1 MKETSEV
8 KDLIKF
14 YRNEKKI
21 SQEELA
27 EKLGVSRVTIT
38 RYENGTR
45 VPSIDMLRKIAKA
58 LDVPPIRIFG
68 QFKDE
73 VIDNIFKKTGYD
85 SEATMKKFNL
95 KLISDYLDLLDK
107 EGQNT
112 ASQIVRLLSKLNSK
126 GQEAAKNM
134 VIMTTKIDEYK
145 RKE

>member
-8 KDLIKF
+8 KDLIKL

-68 QFKDE
+68 QFKDG
-73 VIDNIFKKTGYD
+73 VIDEIFSKAGYD
-85 SEATMKKFNL
+85 SEATMKKFYL
-95 KLISDYLDLLDK
+95 RLISEDLDLLDK
-107 EGQNT
+107 EGKKT
-112 ASQIVRLLSKLNSK
+112 ASQIVKWLSKLNSK
-126 GQEAAKNM
+126 GQDLAKNM
-134 VIMTTKIDEYK
+134 IVSLINIEEYK
-145 RKE
+145 RK